1 MNATDTIT
9 MDVQDMTCGHCV
21 SVVTA
26 AIKTQDDAAQ
36 IEIDLESKA
45 VRIESAKPKQV
56 FVDAITEAGYTP
68 S

>member
-1 MNATDTIT
+1 

-21 SVVTA
+21 SVVTT

-45 VRIESAKPKQV
+45 VRIESVKPRQV
-56 FVDAITEAGYTP
+56 FVDAIIEAGYTP